1 MTRPVVPTGHAL
13 RHCLQRATGRAI
25 HERETSRH
33 CLGARDR
40 DRNGHGR
47 YRYPGQHSRA
57 SRSFSGESRRKV
69 TSGHTGTREPAPV
82 RCRTARRRTPASPE
96 SPTGAGNRLSCR
108 VRARACGDGRR
119 RHRSPIAD
127 LTGPSPR
134 GKLPNP
140 NLPIP
145 RCLLGFGIWDQGV
158 VVVRSYS
165 AASAPC
171 SVTGGGTARNGGSST
186 LAALAGSLP

>member
-1 MTRPVVPTGHAL
+1 MTRHVVATGHAL
-13 RHCLQRATGRAI
+13 RHCLKRATRRAI

-57 SRSFSGESRRKV
+57 SRSFSGESRRRV

-82 RCRTARRRTPASPE
+82 RCRTARRRTPTSPE
-96 SPTGAGNRLSCR
+96 SPPGGGDRLSRR
-108 VRARACGDGRR
+108 VRAGACRDGRG
-119 RHRSPIAD
+119 RHRSSFAD
-127 LTGPSPR
+127 LSRFNRPLPR

-140 NLPIP
+140 NLQIP
-145 RCLLGFGIWDQGV
+145 RCTWDWGIWDLGV
-158 VVVRSYS
+158 VVVRSY
-165 AASAPC
+165 
-171 SVTGGGTARNGGSST
+171 
-186 LAALAGSLP
+186 